1 MNEKTRKRILPDGWY
16 PGSKN
21 DVLEILEKWDKKK
34 KLEEKLKA
42 KSVIVPHAGW
52 AFSGE
57 TAFQAFS
64 AIPRDV
70 ETIVIAGGHLGVNDR
85 PLAAKEETYNATIG
99 TVKSDLELLSFLS
112 DETTFYLDSYP
123 DNTVEINLP
132 IIKYLFP
139 ECKVLWL
146 RMPANYE
153 IIIKIAR
160 NIYDYS
166 ENHKKKIAVAGST
179 DLTHYG
185 YNYGFHPHGT
195 GKEGLEWVKKVN
207 DREFID
213 YISEY
218 QIERAIEHS
227 RTNMSACS
235 AGAAGLAAEYALL
248 KKCKNGKLLS
258 YHTSYDISPAD
269 SFVGYA
275 GIIFA

>member
-16 PGSKN
+16 PGSRE
-21 DVLEILEKWDKKK
+21 DVLEILERWDRKK
-34 KLEEKLKA
+34 KLEENQNAL
-42 KSVIVPHAGW
+42 SVIVPHAGW
-52 AFSGE
+52 VYSGE
-57 TAFQAFS
+57 TAFQALS
-64 AIPRDV
+64 AIPRDIQ
-70 ETIVIAGGHLGVNDR
+70 TIVIAGGHLGINEK
-85 PLAAKEETYNATIG
+85 PLAAKEETFNATLG
-99 TVKSDLELLSFLS
+99 TLHSDIELLSYLS
-112 DETTFYLDSYP
+112 GETTFYLDSYP

-139 ECKVLWL
+139 ESRILWL

-153 IIIKIAR
+153 VIKFIAR
-160 NIYDYS
+160 NIYEYS
-166 ENHKKKIAVAGST
+166 EKNKKTIAIAGST

-195 GKEGLEWVKKVN
+195 GKEGLEWVKTVN

-213 YISEY
+213 YISDY

-248 KKCKNGKLLS
+248 KKCKKGKLIS
-258 YHTSYDISPAD
+258 YHTSYDVAPSD

>member
-16 PGSKN
+16 PGSRE
-21 DVLEILEKWDKKK
+21 DVLEILERWDRKK
-34 KLEEKLKA
+34 KLEEKQKA
-42 KSVIVPHAGW
+42 LSVIVPHAGW
-52 AFSGE
+52 VYSGE
-57 TAFQAFS
+57 TAFQALS
-64 AIPRDV
+64 AIPRDID
-70 ETIVIAGGHLGVNDR
+70 TIVIAGGHLGINEK
-85 PLAAKEETYNATIG
+85 PLAAKEETFNATIG
-99 TVKSDLELLSFLS
+99 TLHSNIELLSYLS
-112 DETTFYLDSYP
+112 GETTFYLDSYP

-139 ECKVLWL
+139 ECKILWL

-153 IIIKIAR
+153 VIKCIAG

-166 ENHKKKIAVAGST
+166 EKNKKTIAIAGST

-195 GKEGLEWVKKVN
+195 GKEGLEWVKTVN

-213 YISEY
+213 YITDY
-218 QIERAIEHS
+218 QIERAMEHS

-235 AGAAGLAAEYALL
+235 AGAAALAAEYALL
-248 KKCKNGKLLS
+248 KKCKKGKLIS
-258 YHTSYDISPAD
+258 YHTSYDVTPSD